1 MNYLPKILPF
11 LQFNLFVKIGF
22 LAVDFFF
29 VLFLIVAVR
38 QVYAMNAIISGSGN
52 PLIVKLAVITLL
64 LIAISLFLT
73 ALVIL

>member
-11 LQFNLFVKIGF
+11 LQFNLFIKVGF

-29 VLFLIVAVR
+29 ILFLVIAVK
-38 QVYAMNAIISGSGN
+38 QVYAMNAIISGNGN
-52 PLIVKLAVITLL
+52 PLAVKIAAITLL

>member
-11 LQFNLFVKIGF
+11 LQFNLFIKIGF

-29 VLFLIVAVR
+29 ILFLVIAVK
-38 QVYAMNAIISGSGN
+38 QVYAMNAIISGNGN
-52 PLIVKLAVITLL
+52 PRIVKLSAITLL

>member
-1 MNYLPKILPF
+1 MNYLAKILPF
-11 LQFNLFVKIGF
+11 MQFSLFAKIGF

-29 VLFLIVAVR
+29 IMFLIVAVK
-38 QVYAMNAIISGSGN
+38 QVYAMNAIISGNGN
-52 PLIVKLAVITLL
+52 PLVVKVAVFILL

>member
-1 MNYLPKILPF
+1 MNYLAKILPF
-11 LQFNLFVKIGF
+11 IQFSLFAKIGF

-38 QVYAMNAIISGSGN
+38 QVYAMDAIISGTGN
-52 PLIVKLAVITLL
+52 PFIIKLSIFILL
-64 LIAISLFLT
+64 LIAASLFLT

>member
-1 MNYLPKILPF
+1 MNFLDKFLPF
-11 LQFNLFVKIGF
+11 LQFSYLIKIGF

-38 QVYAMNAIISGSGN
+38 QVYAMNAIISGNGN
-52 PLIVKLAVITLL
+52 PSIVKLTAIILL
-64 LIAISLFLT
+64 LIGISLFLT

>member
-1 MNYLPKILPF
+1 MNYSDKILPF
-11 LQFNLFVKIGF
+11 IQLNLWVKVGF
-22 LAVDFFF
+22 LAMDFFF

-52 PLIVKLAVITLL
+52 PYIIKLAIFVLL
-64 LIAISLFLT
+64 FVAVSLFLT

>member
-1 MNYLPKILPF
+1 MNFLDKILPF
-11 LQFNLFVKIGF
+11 LQFSLLAKVGF

-38 QVYAMNAIISGSGN
+38 QVYAMDSIISGSGN
-52 PLIVKLAVITLL
+52 PFVIKLAAVVLL